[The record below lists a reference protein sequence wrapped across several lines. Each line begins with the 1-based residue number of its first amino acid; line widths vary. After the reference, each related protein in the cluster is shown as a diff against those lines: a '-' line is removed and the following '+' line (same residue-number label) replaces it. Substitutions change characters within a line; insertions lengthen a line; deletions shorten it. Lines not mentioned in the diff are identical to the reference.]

1 MIRIIEPINVEPL
14 INCYNELEY
23 GIRWTEYGHKGKQ
36 AGLQYRLNEDPWT
49 SVVGKNTG
57 DELIADILN
66 PFFTGTVFE
75 SIINQYKLK
84 KTRFMWIYPFACYS
98 IHRDNTQRIHI
109 PLITNEECYF
119 LFKFGSPKHL
129 KLGTVY
135 QVDTTLEHTFINCSD
150 QPRLH
155 LVGAINV

>member
-1 MIRIIEPINVEPL
+1 MIKIIGPIDVEPL
-14 INCYNELEY
+14 IDCYKELEY

-36 AGLQYRLNEDPWT
+36 AGLQHRLNEDPWT